1 MIVRFFVVLQSVF
14 LKKEKKIFL
23 KKMQASL
30 KLFYIARD
38 RRKTLKKEEEKMKNE
53 KKSNDN
59 HKYIFFTFTFLYRK
73 IYILLE
79 NKFRKT

>member
-1 MIVRFFVVLQSVF
+1 MIVGFFVVLQSVF

-38 RRKTLKKEEEKMKNE
+38 RRKTLKKEEE
-53 KKSNDN
+53 
-59 HKYIFFTFTFLYRK
+59 
-73 IYILLE
+73 
-79 NKFRKT
+79 